1 MTNCKLGFNDGDNP
15 YLIAQKFCAKHKID
29 SMQVQ
34 QIVDFIN
41 QNRAST
47 GTTLGAQA
55 GNYGSDMTM
64 GQLGEG
70 GVLDMAA
77 LMAGGGGGGGGAWNG
92 VGDPN
97 KPNQSGGASSSS
109 SYEGKQTPRGERWP
123 SSDFPQRLPL
133 PFDSNRNALAGMT
146 KVITETS
153 EELLDDMQNSTLTD
167 LLEVICETSR

>member
-1 MTNCKLGFNDGDNP
+1 
-15 YLIAQKFCAKHKID
+15 
-29 SMQVQ
+29 MQVQ

-77 LMAGGGGGGGGAWNG
+77 LMA
-92 VGDPN
+92 D
-97 KPNQSGGASSSS
+97 Q
-109 SYEGKQTPRGERWP
+109 
-123 SSDFPQRLPL
+123 PL
-133 PFDSNRNALAGMT
+133 AYPPM
-146 KVITETS
+146 
-153 EELLDDMQNSTLTD
+153 
-167 LLEVICETSR
+167 